1 MTAQPEPTE
10 GPRAERRQA
19 HRLVP
24 EEAVTVTLRCG
35 ARHRRCRVEDVSFT
49 GMRLRLEGTSAL
61 TGPVTVEHA
70 AAGAISGRPVWRHG
84 PDLGIAFQAPQSR
97 LERALQC
104 ISLAFGAAPEDTLPR
119 A

>member
-1 MTAQPEPTE
+1 MTAQPESSE
-10 GPRAERRQA
+10 CPRGERRQA

-35 ARHRRCRVEDVSFT
+35 TWRRLCRVEDVSFT
-49 GMRLRLEGTSAL
+49 GLRLSLEGKSAVA
-61 TGPVTVEHA
+61 GPVTIEHA
-70 AAGAISGRPVWRHG
+70 AVGAIAGRAVWRHSPG
-84 PDLGIAFQAPQSR
+84 LGIAFQAPQSR

-104 ISLAFGAAPEDTLPR
+104 ISLAFGVAPEDTLPS

>member
-1 MTAQPEPTE
+1 MTAQPEPSK

-35 ARHRRCRVEDVSFT
+35 AQRRLCRVEDVSFT
-49 GMRLRLEGTSAL
+49 GMRLRLEGTSAVA
-61 TGPVTVEHA
+61 GPVTVEHA
-70 AAGAISGRPVWRHG
+70 AVGAIAGRAVWRQS

-104 ISLAFGAAPEDTLPR
+104 ISLAFGVAPGDTLPR

>member
-24 EEAVTVTLRCG
+24 DEAVTVTLRCG
-35 ARHRRCRVEDVSFT
+35 GQRRVCRVEDVSFT
-49 GMRLRLEGTSAL
+49 GIRLRLAGRSPVA
-61 TGPVTVEHA
+61 GPVTVEQA
-70 AAGAISGRPVWRHG
+70 AAGALAGRPVWRHG
-84 PDLGIAFQAPQSR
+84 PDLGIAFQAPESR

-104 ISLAFGAAPEDTLPR
+104 ISLAFGVAPEDTLPR